1 LYRLLSRE
9 TKLELRQ
16 IDRITVKG
24 SIEPIEIF
32 TCDID
37 TNILRPDSVRVE
49 EVKDKKLAR
58 VNQRTKRDR
67 LRKDALEKQIPMSSH
82 FNEDEDLR
90 LMKSTISSEFIKA
103 FNASFKEYIK
113 GNWKKAKEGLL
124 LAESINGCKDG
135 PS

>member
-1 LYRLLSRE
+1 
-9 TKLELRQ
+9 
-16 IDRITVKG
+16 
-24 SIEPIEIF
+24 
-32 TCDID
+32 
-37 TNILRPDSVRVE
+37 
-49 EVKDKKLAR
+49 
-58 VNQRTKRDR
+58 
-67 LRKDALEKQIPMSSH
+67 MSSH

-124 LAESINGCKDG
+124 HADIIIVCMAG